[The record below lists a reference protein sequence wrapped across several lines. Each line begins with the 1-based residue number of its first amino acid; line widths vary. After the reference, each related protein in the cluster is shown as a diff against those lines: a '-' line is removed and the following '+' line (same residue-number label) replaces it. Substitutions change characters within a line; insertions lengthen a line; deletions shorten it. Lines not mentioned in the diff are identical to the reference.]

1 MENFIEGRNPVIEA
15 LKSGREINKLLVQE
29 GEREGSI
36 KKIISMASDR
46 KIVIQ
51 YVSKSKIN
59 SVTESGNHQG
69 VIAYVS
75 PYRYYELEEIIDEN
89 ATNDMVIVCD
99 EITDPHNLGAIIRT
113 ADASGAS
120 GIIIP
125 KRRSAL
131 LTPTVT
137 KSSAG
142 AAEYLKVCRVT
153 NISRTIDQLKEKGY
167 WIVGA
172 DMDGD
177 KNYFDSDLTGKVA
190 IVIGSEGNGIGNL
203 IKKQC
208 DFLVK
213 IPMKGKVSSLNAS
226 VAASLLMYEVV
237 RQLALTD

>member
-15 LKSGREINKLLVQE
+15 LKSGREINKIMIQD

-36 KKIISMASDR
+36 KKIISMASDK
-46 KIVIQ
+46 KIVVQ

-59 SVTESGNHQG
+59 SVSESGNHQG

-75 PYRYYELEEIIDEN
+75 PYKYYELEEIIDEDLK
-89 ATNDMVIVCD
+89 NDMIIVCD

-113 ADASGAS
+113 ADAAGAS

-131 LTPTVT
+131 LTPTVI

-142 AAEYLKVCRVT
+142 ATEYIKVCRVT
-153 NISRTIDQLKEKGY
+153 NISRTVDDLKKKGY
-167 WIVGA
+167 WVIGA

-177 KNYFDSDLTGKVA
+177 KNYFDADLTGKVA
-190 IVIGSEGNGIGNL
+190 IVVGSEGTGIGNL
-203 IKKQC
+203 VKKQC

-226 VAASLLMYEVV
+226 VAASILMYEVV
-237 RQLALTD
+237 RQLDATH

>member
-15 LKSGREINKLLVQE
+15 LKSGREINKIMIQD

-36 KKIISMASDR
+36 KKVISMASDR
-46 KIVIQ
+46 KIVVQ

-59 SVTESGNHQG
+59 SVSESGNHQG

-75 PYRYYELEEIIDEN
+75 PYKYYELEEIIDGDLV
-89 ATNDMVIVCD
+89 NDIIVICD

-113 ADASGAS
+113 ADAAGAS

-131 LTPTVT
+131 LTPTVI

-142 AAEYLKVCRVT
+142 ATEYIKVCRVT
-153 NISRTIDQLKEKGY
+153 NISRTIDDLKKKGY
-167 WIVGA
+167 WVIGA

-177 KNYFDSDLTGKVA
+177 KNYFNADLTGKIA
-190 IVIGSEGNGIGNL
+190 IVVGSEGTGIGKL
-203 IKKQC
+203 VKKQC

-226 VAASLLMYEVV
+226 VAASILMYEVV
-237 RQLALTD
+237 RQLDATY